1 MVIAMLKSIGVFK
14 MISIFRKKIVLKKE
28 RNQSGSSFLDAEI
41 KGNGDLVFEGQDLGR
56 SGEGLAFFE
65 YEYAWTVKA
74 DDLNAFKN
82 AIGGKG
88 NILKLLK
95 KNFSNEKAGGIQEF
109 MTNNNIPFESWA
121 RFED

>member
-1 MVIAMLKSIGVFK
+1 

-41 KGNGDLVFEGQDLGR
+41 KGNGDLVFDGQDLGR

-65 YEYAWTVKA
+65 YEYAWTEKA
-74 DDLNAFKN
+74 DDLKAFKN